1 MSSGDVYLHFI
12 GREGLASRGDHTP
25 PHNFNRYHIH
35 IAPVILD
42 CAFLCRELPF
52 LVTSN
57 FARFCLVQEDTQRDP
72 NINQYSILKESIS
85 RREGESPILANLR
98 PADPQLIPEILARQP
113 TLLILVPSSNRM
125 RKVMMKNITYPQFF
139 FIRNENHVK
148 CNGTHGIH
156 VPFNGLLLS

>member
-1 MSSGDVYLHFI
+1 MVARGELWRRLFTFYWTGGTCLQGWSYLATQFQQISHIYCPSYFGLCFLVQKI
-12 GREGLASRGDHTP
+12 G
-25 PHNFNRYHIH
+25 NFGK
-35 IAPVILD
+35 
-42 CAFLCRELPF
+42 

-139 FIRNENHVK
+139 FHSQWKPRK
-148 CNGTHGIH
+148 M
-156 VPFNGLLLS
+156 